1 MENSFERVFLLRVY
15 LLKLKHQIL
24 SSLSNVLNKIH
35 EKRLWESCI
44 GEVYTL
50 TKKGNAFADIFQ
62 QISLDFKQFLMV
74 FFNSKKSCLTEIIQ
88 MTYLVIH
95 EISCRYFF
103 NDSFCKCVNDLFTTS
118 LQFRLETDGQ
128 PWNFSKYILL
138 IKEVECWRHI
148 WIL

>member
-1 MENSFERVFLLRVY
+1 MQPFWRTILRQSFYFEFTCL
-15 LLKLKHQIL
+15 
-24 SSLSNVLNKIH
+24 SLSTK
-35 EKRLWESCI
+35 KSCI
-44 GEVYTL
+44 EEAYTL

-103 NDSFCKCVNDLFTTS
+103 NGLSVHRGYNYLSK
-118 LQFRLETDGQ
+118 
-128 PWNFSKYILL
+128 WNFSLTPEPFEVLKWDFLKSIITSKPHPSIAFANAQMTYLRLL
-138 IKEVECWRHI
+138 CS
-148 WIL
+148 LD

>member
-1 MENSFERVFLLRVY
+1 MKNNFETVFLLRVY
-15 LLKLKHQIL
+15 LFKLKHQ
-24 SSLSNVLNKIH
+24 
-35 EKRLWESCI
+35 KRLWKSCI
-44 GEVYTL
+44 EEAYTL

-103 NDSFCKCVNDLFTTS
+103 NGLSVHRGYNYLLK
-118 LQFRLETDGQ
+118 
-128 PWNFSKYILL
+128 WNFSLTPEPFEVLKWDFLKSIITSKPHPSIAFANAQMTYLRLL
-138 IKEVECWRHI
+138 CS
-148 WIL
+148 LD

>member
-1 MENSFERVFLLRVY
+1 MKNNFETVFLLRVY
-15 LLKLKHQIL
+15 LLKLKHQ
-24 SSLSNVLNKIH
+24 
-35 EKRLWESCI
+35 KRLWKSCI
-44 GEVYTL
+44 EEAYTL

-103 NDSFCKCVNDLFTTS
+103 NGLSVHRGYNYLPK
-118 LQFRLETDGQ
+118 
-128 PWNFSKYILL
+128 WNFSLTPEPFEVLKWDFLKSIITSKPHPSIAFANAQMTYLRLL
-138 IKEVECWRHI
+138 CS
-148 WIL
+148 LD

>member
-1 MENSFERVFLLRVY
+1 MKNNFETVFLLRVY
-15 LLKLKHQIL
+15 LFKLKHQ
-24 SSLSNVLNKIH
+24 
-35 EKRLWESCI
+35 KRLWKSCI
-44 GEVYTL
+44 EEAYTL

-95 EISCRYFF
+95 KISCRYFF

-128 PWNFSKYILL
+128 SWNFSKYILL
-138 IKEVECWRHI
+138 IKEVECWCHI